1 MAKNAAREEPPRTR
15 TIDGRSRR
23 EEDETFDRSEGA
35 TIEAERIIPAR
46 RPGLP
51 AGERAHSSDLFFATR
66 RRTGRASPRR
76 AIRRRTKRPP
86 RAPDL
91 SPPPLK
97 KRFID
102 LTRPVTSRSRP
113 KFILALG
120 KLPPSTSSE
129 SPKRFFEWPSGRFR
143 GFITRRIA
151 SRTFPPRLE
160 ARTLSYFEGSF
171 ARRGAEGGAHA
182 NAPPHAA
189 RRAHAHASRGRARS
203 RARGALRARG
213 RGGRRSGRG
222 SGGPDA
228 LRRGIRAE
236 ARRGERVV
244 ASRRGATARRASGGA
259 MAAEIEERY
268 ARGPRGFPPSSRA
281 RTRSRR
287 RSRPG

>member
-1 MAKNAAREEPPRTR
+1 MVGLVEKRTR
-15 TIDGRSRR
+15 R
-23 EEDETFDRSEGA
+23 FDRSEGA

-76 AIRRRTKRPP
+76 AIRRRTKRPLRRAHPTP
-86 RAPDL
+86 RPRNL

-102 LTRPVTSRSRP
+102 LTHPVTSRSRP

-171 ARRGAEGGAHA
+171 ARRGA
-182 NAPPHAA
+182 A
-189 RRAHAHASRGRARS
+189 RRGGGRTRERASARGEARTRARVARS
-203 RARGALRARG
+203 RT
-213 RGGRRSGRG
+213 
-222 SGGPDA
+222 
-228 LRRGIRAE
+228 
-236 ARRGERVV
+236 V
-244 ASRRGATARRASGGA
+244 ASAGGT
-259 MAAEIEERY
+259 
-268 ARGPRGFPPSSRA
+268 PSSRTRGPAFGA
-281 RTRSRR
+281 RER
-287 RSRPG
+287 RPGRAPAWDPRGGP